1 MRYIR
6 DESIGALMRI
16 TLYATFQAL
25 VFGAACAIVSAA
37 PVPPSLRNT
46 GVELPGRKTMHIP
59 SPDGRWML
67 IASPYSEDRG
77 RTVTLEDKTT
87 RANMLVKRYDRS
99 LSVGWS
105 PDSRAFF
112 LNDAYGSDGED
123 AYIYWPGV
131 SQPLKL
137 NDPILRADAQA
148 AGIPADHA
156 YFQIRRW
163 LGAKSVLVEY
173 CGHGSEAP
181 ARQFDFLY
189 HVDLN
194 TPEEAAIA
202 VRRISERVGP
212 LSFSVNDC
220 LL

>member
-6 DESIGALMRI
+6 DESIGGLMRT

-25 VFGAACAIVSAA
+25 VFGSACAIVSAA
-37 PVPPSLRNT
+37 PVPTSLRNT
-46 GVELPGRKTMHIP
+46 GVELPGGKTVHIP
-59 SPDGRWML
+59 SPNGRWTL
-67 IASPYSEDRG
+67 IASPDSENQE
-77 RTVTLEDKTT
+77 RTVALEDKITGATT
-87 RANMLVKRYDRS
+87 LVKRYDRS
-99 LSVGWS
+99 LSVGWN

-123 AYIYWPGV
+123 AYIYWPGKTE
-131 SQPLKL
+131 PLQL
-137 NDPILRADAQA
+137 NAPILRADAQA

-156 YFQIRRW
+156 YFKVRRW

-212 LSFSVNDC
+212 LSFSVNEC
-220 LL
+220 LP

>member
-1 MRYIR
+1 MRT
-6 DESIGALMRI
+6 
-16 TLYATFQAL
+16 TLYATFLAL
-25 VFGAACAIVSAA
+25 VFGAACAMIGAA
-37 PVPPSLRNT
+37 PVPPSLRMT
-46 GVELPGRKTMHIP
+46 GVELPGGKTVHIR
-59 SPDGRWML
+59 SPNARWTL
-67 IASPYSEDRG
+67 IASPYSENQE
-77 RTVTLEDKTT
+77 RTVTLEDKITSART
-87 RANMLVKRYDRS
+87 LVKRYDRS

-148 AGIPADHA
+148 AGIPADHT
-156 YFQIRRW
+156 YFQVRRW
-163 LGAKSVLVEY
+163 LSAKSVLVEY

-189 HVDLN
+189 YVDLN
-194 TPEEAAIA
+194 SPEEAAIA

-212 LSFSVNDC
+212 LSFSANEC
-220 LL
+220 LP